1 MSAYVEAVFVEEGTD
16 CSFRHIVTLREDENG
31 NWIYLGNKV
40 DRKDALQI
48 PRYRAR
54 REYEEHSTVPIKS
67 IKFSWLHPRKEFH
80 R

>member
-54 REYEEHSTVPIKS
+54 REYEEHSDS
-67 IKFSWLHPRKEFH
+67 SY
-80 R
+80 